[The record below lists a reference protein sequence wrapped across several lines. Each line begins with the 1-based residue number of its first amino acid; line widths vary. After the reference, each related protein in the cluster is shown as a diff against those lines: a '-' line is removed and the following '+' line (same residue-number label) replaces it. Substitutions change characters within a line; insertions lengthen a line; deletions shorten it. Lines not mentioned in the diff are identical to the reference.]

1 MSKDKAL
8 VKETGETK
16 EVKDKY
22 SVKYITMSFN
32 FELDDKQMEDIKEMT
47 FVHDSE
53 PKEEGD
59 YYTLDDGKT
68 YHEKDVIVG
77 TDEIRDHKLKKII

>member
-8 VKETGETK
+8 VKKTGETK
-16 EVKDKY
+16 EVKSKY
-22 SVKYITMSFN
+22 SVKYMTMSFN
-32 FELDDKQMEDIKEMT
+32 FDLGEGEEMKEMK

-59 YYTLDDGKT
+59 YYTLEDGKT
-68 YHEKDVIVG
+68 YHQKDVVVG
-77 TDEIRDHKLKKII
+77 TDEIRDHKLKNII

>member
-8 VKETGETK
+8 VKETGEIK
-16 EVKDKY
+16 EVESKY
-22 SVKYITMSFN
+22 SVQYITMSFN

-53 PKEEGD
+53 PQEEGD
-59 YYTLDDGKT
+59 YYTLDDGKI
-68 YHEKDVIVG
+68 YHQKDDIVG

>member
-16 EVKDKY
+16 D

-32 FELDDKQMEDIKEMT
+32 FDLDDKQMEDIKEMT

-68 YHEKDVIVG
+68 YHEKGVIVG
-77 TDEIRDHKLKKII
+77 TDEIREHKLKNII

>member
-8 VKETGETK
+8 VKETGEIK

-22 SVKYITMSFN
+22 SVQYITMSFN

-53 PKEEGD
+53 PQEEGD

-68 YHEKDVIVG
+68 YKDKDVIVG

>member
-8 VKETGETK
+8 VKETGEIK
-16 EVKDKY
+16 EVESKY
-22 SVKYITMSFN
+22 SVQYITMSFN

-53 PKEEGD
+53 PQEEGD
-59 YYTLDDGKT
+59 YYTLDDGKI
-68 YHEKDVIVG
+68 YHQKDVIVG

>member
-8 VKETGETK
+8 VKETGQTQ
-16 EVKDKY
+16 EVRDKY
-22 SVKYITMSFN
+22 SVKYISMSFS
-32 FELDDKQMEDIKEMT
+32 FDLGEGEEMKEMK

-59 YYTLDDGKT
+59 YYTLEDGKT
-68 YHEKDVIVG
+68 YHQKDVIVG

>member
-1 MSKDKAL
+1 MSKDKAI
-8 VKETGETK
+8 VKETGEIK

-22 SVKYITMSFN
+22 SVQYITMSFN

-47 FVHDSE
+47 LVHDSE

-59 YYTLDDGKT
+59 YYTLDDGKV
-68 YHEKDVIVG
+68 YHQKDVIVG

>member
-8 VKETGETK
+8 VKETGETH

-22 SVKYITMSFN
+22 SVKYITASFT
-32 FELDDKQMEDIKEMT
+32 FELDDKQIEELKEMT

-53 PKEEGD
+53 PQEEGD

-68 YHEKDVIVG
+68 YKDKDVIVG
-77 TDEIRDHKLKKII
+77 TDEIRDHKLKNII

>member
-77 TDEIRDHKLKKII
+77 TDEIIDHKLKNII

>member
-77 TDEIRDHKLKKII
+77 TDKIRDHKLKKII